1 MGDDYKI
8 YILFNKVSRQMTA
21 FMTDLSQI
29 PEQLR
34 KNLLIREFKLKDLGF
49 DDDEINLTRFKWEGD
64 YDTGRL
70 IDIVKEKK
78 AIVTEKETNERF
90 HDMFWSR
97 YNIYE
102 VLQELIINTNMAS
115 NKGTQ
120 MQNFLKKI
128 LQKKEDDVKYYQSSP
143 LHIWESEEETVRRQK
158 DAFK

>member
-1 MGDDYKI
+1 MEEDYKI
-8 YILFNKVSRQMTA
+8 YILFNKVSKQMTA
-21 FMTDLSQI
+21 FMTDVSQI
-29 PEQLR
+29 PEQIR
-34 KNLLIREFKLKDLGF
+34 KSLLIKEFKLKDLGF

-90 HDMFWSR
+90 HDMFWKR

-102 VLQELIINTNMAS
+102 VLQELIINTPMITEKGQNM
-115 NKGTQ
+115 Q
-120 MQNFLKKI
+120 DFLKKV
-128 LQKKEDDVKYYQSSP
+128 LQKKEADVKFYQNSP
-143 LHIWESEEETVRRQK
+143 LHIWESEEETVKRQK